1 MDMMR
6 SLLLFTFLVTTS
18 LNASPA
24 SDLFEKMKSLSGEWK
39 GKSTKGWTETIK
51 VDVIA
56 GGSVIRFVSFDAHP
70 GETMQTML
78 HLDGDRL
85 VLTHYCIARNQ
96 PRLVATDITARGA
109 TFEFLDGTGMASRD
123 AGHMDKVVYDF
134 IDGDH
139 FTSRWTWYQKGEE
152 RWLEQIEHERIR

>member
-1 MDMMR
+1 MSR
-6 SLLLFTFLVTTS
+6 FLITLAFLATLT

-24 SDLFEKMKSLSGEWK
+24 SDLFERMKSLSGEWR
-39 GKSTKGWTETIK
+39 GKSTKGWTDTMK

-56 GGSVIRFVSFDAHP
+56 EGSVVRFISFDAHP
-70 GETMQTML
+70 GETMETMV

-85 VLTHYCIARNQ
+85 ILTHYCVAKNQ
-96 PRLVATDITARGA
+96 PRLVATKIDGSGA

-134 IDGDH
+134 TDADH
-139 FTSRWTWYQKGEE
+139 FTSRWTWYSKGEE
-152 RWLEQIEHERIR
+152 RWLEEIEHERIR